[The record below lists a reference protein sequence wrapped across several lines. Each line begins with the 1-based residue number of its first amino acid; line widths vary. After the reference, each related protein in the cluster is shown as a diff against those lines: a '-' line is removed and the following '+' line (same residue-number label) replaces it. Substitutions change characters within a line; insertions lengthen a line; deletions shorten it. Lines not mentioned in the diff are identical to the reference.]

1 MTDMAASQPAK
12 GVTARVSAW
21 IARRQRQFSDHLHAD
36 EDALAHERGWTITK
50 TTGRFGFGGRVY
62 RDPRFDKLAGAA
74 RRDQPFES
82 EMWQQGLPNAQEGKP
97 IMAGSDTADGSLMPS
112 HRSAGWAKSLAEAV
126 RAKPSPGGERSE
138 RGVPGEGSSPKPL
151 TRHDDPHHPP
161 AGEGQHNNHRTQ
173 RPLNGTKI
181 GGTTDAD

>member
-36 EDALAHERGWTITK
+36 EDASAHERGWTITK

-74 RRDQPFES
+74 RRDQPSES

-97 IMAGSDTADGSLMPS
+97 IMAGSDTADGSLLPS
-112 HRSAGWAKSLAEAV
+112 HRSAGWAKSLAEVA
-126 RAKPSPGGERSE
+126 RANRRWGRAPRARGPRRGKFAEALDPPRRPPPST
-138 RGVPGEGSSPKPL
+138 RG
-151 TRHDDPHHPP
+151 
-161 AGEGQHNNHRTQ
+161 
-173 RPLNGTKI
+173 
-181 GGTTDAD
+181 